1 MISNNNETRRGELT
15 QRFDS
20 NLIAVEF
27 YLIREISQIFLT
39 FLSFFSL
46 RISVKPILEVWLEI
60 NFKNLHPL
68 HNAHG
73 FLERGLIQWM

>member
-60 NFKNLHPL
+60 NFKNLHP